1 MNTKALARL
10 LYGSVA
16 VGFLLVGV
24 IILLLHTGI
33 LPAGVRDLVLDIAHR
48 DLNTIHLI
56 QELGSILVFVGLIT
70 FWFIRHYEQSKPF
83 HWAMT
88 TFWGL
93 FALVHWFDSGRP
105 RESIRGPLINTIP
118 LLLFLLVGLLRARSE
133 GEIAD
138 QGARRTPAT

>member
-1 MNTKALARL
+1 MNIKAIARL

-16 VGFLLVGV
+16 VIFLLVGV
-24 IILLLHTGI
+24 TILLLHTGI

-56 QELGSILVFVGLIT
+56 QEMGSILVFVGLIT

-88 TFWGL
+88 TFWLL
-93 FALVHWFDSGRP
+93 FALVHWFDAGRP

-118 LLLFLLVGLLRARSE
+118 FVLFLFVGLLRARSE
-133 GEIAD
+133 GENTGGAQ
-138 QGARRTPAT
+138 QGPLAS

>member
-16 VGFLLVGV
+16 VVFLLVGV
-24 IILLLHTGI
+24 IILLLHTGV
-33 LPAGVRDLVLDIAHR
+33 LPAGVRDLVLEIAHR

-93 FALVHWFDSGRP
+93 FALVHWFDVGRP
-105 RESIRGPLINTIP
+105 RESIRGPLVNTIP
-118 LLLFLLVGLLRARSE
+118 FLLFLLVGLLRARSE
-133 GEIAD
+133 REITDEA
-138 QGARRTPAT
+138 QKEPLAT